1 MDGKNAKAP
10 ATDVRL
16 YFSILLAVVLWVV
29 MFVFRPLNFWV
40 MLTFSTS
47 LLAALSYAFGRPLIR
62 PEELKWKNAL
72 WGILLAAALYGIFWI
87 GNQGLILISQVFP
100 EILPDR
106 LGKINAVYANV
117 GALPPA
123 LVGILLFF
131 PIGFGEEIFWRGYVQ
146 RRFSQKWNGRR
157 AFILTTLLYTAVHLP
172 TGNPVLIAAALT
184 CGLFW
189 SGVYWATGSLLPVL
203 ISHMLWDPAIFIV
216 WPIR

>member
-1 MDGKNAKAP
+1 MKAP
-10 ATDVRL
+10 AKDNRL
-16 YFSILLAVVLWVV
+16 YFSILLAFVLWVI

-62 PEELKWKNAL
+62 PDELKWKNVL

-87 GNQGLILISQVFP
+87 GNQGLILISHWFP
-100 EILPDR
+100 EMLPDR
-106 LGKINAVYANV
+106 LGKINAVYANL

-131 PIGFGEEIFWRGYVQ
+131 PIGFGEEIFWRGFVQ
-146 RRFSQKWNGRR
+146 RRFGEKWNGCC
-157 AFILTTLLYTAVHLP
+157 AYILTTLLYTGVHLP
-172 TGNPVLIAAALT
+172 TGNPVLITAALT

-189 SGVYWATGSLLPVL
+189 GGVYWITGSLLPVL
-203 ISHMLWDPAIFIV
+203 ISHMLWDPAIFII

>member
-1 MDGKNAKAP
+1 MKNHAK
-10 ATDVRL
+10 DMRL
-16 YFSILLAVVLWVV
+16 YFSIILAFVLWVI
-29 MFVFRPLNFWV
+29 MFVFRPFNFWV

-47 LLAALSYAFGRPLIR
+47 LLAVLSYAFGRPLLR
-62 PEELKWKNAL
+62 AEELKWKNAL

-87 GNQGLILISQVFP
+87 GNQGLILISHGFP
-100 EILPDR
+100 ELLPDR

-117 GALPPA
+117 GALSPA
-123 LVGILLFF
+123 LVGLLLFF

-146 RRFSQKWNGRR
+146 RRFAEKWSGRR
-157 AFILTTLLYTAVHLP
+157 AFILTTVLYTAVHLP
-172 TGNPVLIAAALT
+172 TGNTVLIAAALT

-189 SGVYWATGSLLPVL
+189 SSVYFATGRLLPVL